1 GDGAINSKDVTLMRR
16 FLAGGYSVTLTNE
29 LIADTNK
36 DGVVNAKDVTIL
48 RRYLADGYG
57 VVLD

>member
-1 GDGAINSKDVTLMRR
+1 VTL
-16 FLAGGYSVTLTNE
+16 ANE

-36 DGVVNAKDVTIL
+36 DGAVNAKDVTIL
-48 RRYLADGYG
+48 RRFLAGGYG